1 MAVSSRTIPPMP
13 TQIALLH
20 GFTQTGQSWDPV
32 RTRLLASPAMRTDL
46 EIIAPDLAGH
56 GSQSHRPLTLPVA
69 AAEFAEQVG
78 PSHLVGYSMG
88 GRLALHIA
96 TAEPL
101 AVRSLVLISSTA
113 GIDDPAERA
122 DRRTA
127 DRVLAERIEQIGVES
142 FVEWWLSQPMFA
154 TLTEESSDYRLDN
167 TAAGLAGSLRL
178 AGTGA
183 HEPLWDA
190 LGDLRVPTLIIT
202 GALDTK
208 FTALGE
214 RMAASIDHARH
225 IIVAGSGHAV
235 HLERPEVVAEHLAD
249 WFAEVDPAGSG
260 G

>member
-1 MAVSSRTIPPMP
+1 MGSSSPTDARIP

-20 GFTQTGQSWDPV
+20 GFTQTGRSWDAV
-32 RTRLLASPAMRTDL
+32 RTQLRASGVLGTDI
-46 EIIAPDLAGH
+46 EIITPDLAGH

-69 AAEFAEQVG
+69 AAEFTEQIG
-78 PSHLVGYSMG
+78 SSHVVGYSMG

-96 TAEPL
+96 TAEPTS
-101 AVRSLVLISSTA
+101 VRSLVLISSTA

-122 DRRTA
+122 ERRAA
-127 DRVLAERIEQIGVES
+127 DHELAERIEQSGVES
-142 FVEWWLSQPMFA
+142 FIEWWLSQPMFA
-154 TLTEESSDYRLDN
+154 TLDEGANGYRLDN

-190 LGDLRVPTLIIT
+190 LSRLQMPTLIIT

-214 RMAASIDHARH
+214 RLAASITHARQ
-225 IIVAGSGHAV
+225 IVVADSGHAV
-235 HLERPEVVAEHLAD
+235 HLERPAVVSKILAD
-249 WFAEVDPAGSG
+249 WFAEVDPAGLG
-260 G
+260 A